1 MTNYQNPYQ
10 IVGSYSGS
18 PESIHNPPNFE
29 QTSRF
34 LSSNKILVP
43 ENACIGSAC
52 NTSSS
57 KGGGRK
63 KRRKSKKNNTKQ
75 RRNKNTKQRRKKKM
89 RRYTNKL
96 RGGYRL
102 AGIKITAKD
111 SMLANPPPITV
122 R

>member
-43 ENACIGSAC
+43 KNACIGSTC
-52 NTSSS
+52 NTSLS

-63 KRRKSKKNNTKQ
+63 KRRKSKK
-75 RRNKNTKQRRKKKM
+75 KNTKQRRKKKM

-102 AGIKITAKD
+102 AGMKITAKD

>member
-18 PESIHNPPNFE
+18 PESILNPPNFE
-29 QTSRF
+29 QTTR

-43 ENACIGSAC
+43 ENACIGSTC
-52 NTSSS
+52 NTSYST
-57 KGGGRK
+57 GGGRK
-63 KRRKSKKNNTKQ
+63 KRRKSKKNTTKQ
-75 RRNKNTKQRRKKKM
+75 RRRKSTKQRRKKKM

-96 RGGYRL
+96 RGGYSL
-102 AGIKITAKD
+102 AGMKITAKD